1 MKIGDFIN
9 LKVVVLHHYMERRV
23 TDVTKE
29 TLTRQVISPMI
40 HLTFFLSQKIDISVR
55 SSIHLEKKIL

>member
-1 MKIGDFIN
+1 M
-9 LKVVVLHHYMERRV
+9 

-29 TLTRQVISPMI
+29 TLKRKVISSVI
-40 HLTFFLSQKIDISVR
+40 FFPSPKIDISVR